1 MYIAF
6 AASIPWR
13 VYPLLHCS
21 LRFISCSMVCCNW
34 TISSCPQM
42 SVHWW
47 LFLTFHYNSLL
58 SIFVLRIHKNIRNFN
73 VLKMSLILFRPNHE
87 YKIFKL
93 IQFNIKCLLP
103 HTNLMGYFS
112 TWHSDSILVL
122 KSIFGGYKS
131 FAGAN
136 NTLPWEFWWSILGF
150 KTRAD
155 PLLVCFLYCG
165 TNILTVW
172 VLAYS

>member
-87 YKIFKL
+87 SKIFKL

-112 TWHSDSILVL
+112 TWQSDSVLVL
-122 KSIFGGYKS
+122 KSIFGGINLLLAQIIHCLGS
-131 FAGAN
+131 FGD
-136 NTLPWEFWWSILGF
+136 LS
-150 KTRAD
+150 
-155 PLLVCFLYCG
+155 
-165 TNILTVW
+165 W
-172 VLAYS
+172 VLKPEQIPCLFASFTVVRIS